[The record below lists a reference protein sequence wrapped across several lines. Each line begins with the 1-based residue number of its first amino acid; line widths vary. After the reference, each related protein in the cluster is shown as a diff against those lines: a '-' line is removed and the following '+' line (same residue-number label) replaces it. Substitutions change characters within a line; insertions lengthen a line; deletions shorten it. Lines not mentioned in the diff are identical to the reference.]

1 MNHTERIH
9 EASRQVRGLTRAMA
23 REAIEGYLRSAADD
37 LAEGNWV
44 TLPGIGRI
52 QLVIR
57 RSGGRLRTTLKP
69 GEHGFRQ
76 PGLRVQTCVHLSDP
90 LRARRRAKT
99 AYPGSARNQSGE
111 DSHSPGSGR
120 SQTEKE

>member
-9 EASRQVRGLTRAMA
+9 QASRQVRGLTRAMA

-57 RSGGRLRTTLKP
+57 RSGGRLRTPLKP

-90 LRARRRAKT
+90 LRTRRRAKA

-111 DSHSPGSGR
+111 AIHSPGSVR

>member
-9 EASRQVRGLTRAMA
+9 QAARQVRGLTRAMA

-69 GEHGFRQ
+69 GEHGVRQ
-76 PGLRVQTCVHLSDP
+76 PLRT
-90 LRARRRAKT
+90 RRRVKA
-99 AYPGSARNQSGE
+99 AYPGSARPQPGSARNQSGE
-111 DSHSPGSGR
+111 GIHSPGSVR